1 MIKGFSIQ
9 QYYIL
14 EFGLFG
20 LIKIIFFL
28 LLYYEY
34 IKNKTIGHFARA
46 KYKWSNSFFVKFFT
60 CFFIVI
66 NYFSIIFNIL
76 EDHQENINYL
86 TLLNIFNSFL
96 WIFCV
101 YMIYFEYIRK
111 MSQKW
116 LGLRTFWIFNFI
128 FNLIEIILLSLK
140 INYDNKKSI
149 FSKLLFYQIIQ
160 FIPSIILFIFSI
172 FKPNDND
179 NQFIINKNSFDDV
192 SNIIETNN
200 NTNISTIEDESL
212 FFELQI
218 SNINSNKFEM
228 KNNVL
233 LSIKNKDEN
242 LNKKNNLE
250 NRSVKFNLKL
260 FGGQNY
266 SINKTIFDLISFNN
280 KIIENI
286 KNKINNYDKIN
297 KGYLIQID
305 NINIIFE
312 NNKENESK
320 FKELQNIYKN
330 LVKNYNFF
338 INDFI
343 DFCDIKNDEIKN
355 KIQNQY
361 LNNNNN
367 SFSLNLSNTLINLNK
382 ENLIKPD
389 IIKAIEFISY
399 IIINDKKI
407 INIKINK
414 LINSQIINQCFFD
427 CEYYYKNKKY
437 PIQLKLND
445 LIEYSK
451 NNFKIK
457 SSEKIILIQNFLNDF
472 ENIKNIFE
480 NNLNEKIIYF
490 QDLLENI
497 LNNIFFY
504 DDLFFKIFKINDLIN
519 LDSDKLNIETINYF
533 FELDNYFMNNN
544 YFNNSI
550 FDTLIN
556 NKKLKIIF
564 DKKIENNKFNI
575 IINYSEK
582 NVNNILDLNEL
593 LLECKD
599 IIQINKNFNRFNNL
613 KIILENIINLINS
626 ENENKI
632 NEIINLLNQFCEK
645 ENFYIFYSIYFR
657 TLFKL
662 GNFNENSEDLNNEI
676 NNNEQ
681 NNNNNNNDDELNES
695 MNEQNEI
702 LFKNLIS

>member
-140 INYDNKKSI
+140 IDYDNKKSI

-200 NTNISTIEDESL
+200 NNISTIEDESL

-312 NNKENESK
+312 NNKENETK

-389 IIKAIEFISY
+389 IIKAIEFISF

-519 LDSDKLNIETINYF
+519 LDSNNLNIDTINYF
-533 FELDNYFMNNN
+533 FELDNNFMNNN

-550 FDTLIN
+550 FDTLTKD
-556 NKKLKIIF
+556 KKLKINF
-564 DKKIENNKFNI
+564 EKKIENNKFNI

-599 IIQINKNFNRFNNL
+599 IIQINKNFNRFDNL
-613 KIILENIINLINS
+613 KNILENIINLINN

-657 TLFKL
+657 KLFKL

-681 NNNNNNNDDELNES
+681 NNNNNNNNDDELNES

>member
-200 NTNISTIEDESL
+200 NNISTIEDESL

-312 NNKENESK
+312 NNKENETK

-355 KIQNQY
+355 KIKNQY

-389 IIKAIEFISY
+389 IIKAIEFISF

-544 YFNNSI
+544 FFNNSI

-556 NKKLKIIF
+556 NKKLKINF

-599 IIQINKNFNRFNNL
+599 IIQINKNFNRFDNL

-681 NNNNNNNDDELNES
+681 NNNNNNNNDDELNES

>member
-312 NNKENESK
+312 NNKENET
-320 FKELQNIYKN
+320 
-330 LVKNYNFF
+330 
-338 INDFI
+338 
-343 DFCDIKNDEIKN
+343 
-355 KIQNQY
+355 NQ
-361 LNNNNN
+361 
-367 SFSLNLSNTLINLNK
+367 S
-382 ENLIKPD
+382 
-389 IIKAIEFISY
+389 
-399 IIINDKKI
+399 
-407 INIKINK
+407 
-414 LINSQIINQCFFD
+414 
-427 CEYYYKNKKY
+427 
-437 PIQLKLND
+437 
-445 LIEYSK
+445 
-451 NNFKIK
+451 
-457 SSEKIILIQNFLNDF
+457 
-472 ENIKNIFE
+472 
-480 NNLNEKIIYF
+480 
-490 QDLLENI
+490 
-497 LNNIFFY
+497 NNI
-504 DDLFFKIFKINDLIN
+504 I
-519 LDSDKLNIETINYF
+519 
-533 FELDNYFMNNN
+533 
-544 YFNNSI
+544 FNN
-550 FDTLIN
+550 LIN
-556 NKKLKIIF
+556 NNIINNDDIIDNGKF
-564 DKKIENNKFNI
+564 PNDSKIENQLIGDKKSEIDKISNNSKKGLFDD
-575 IINYSEK
+575 INPVPLQ
-582 NVNNILDLNEL
+582 NH
-593 LLECKD
+593 
-599 IIQINKNFNRFNNL
+599 L
-613 KIILENIINLINS
+613 K
-626 ENENKI
+626 
-632 NEIINLLNQFCEK
+632 
-645 ENFYIFYSIYFR
+645 
-657 TLFKL
+657 
-662 GNFNENSEDLNNEI
+662 
-676 NNNEQ
+676 
-681 NNNNNNNDDELNES
+681 NDDINFDEP
-695 MNEQNEI
+695 
-702 LFKNLIS
+702 

>member
-111 MSQKW
+111 MNQKW

-128 FNLIEIILLSLK
+128 FNLIEIILFSLK

-200 NTNISTIEDESL
+200 NNISTIEDESL

-312 NNKENESK
+312 NNKENETK

-338 INDFI
+338 INDVI

-556 NKKLKIIF
+556 NKKLKINF

-599 IIQINKNFNRFNNL
+599 IIQINKNFNRFDNL

-632 NEIINLLNQFCEK
+632 NEIINLLNQFVK
-645 ENFYIFYSIYFR
+645 KKIFIFFIQFILER
-657 TLFKL
+657 F
-662 GNFNENSEDLNNEI
+662 LN
-676 NNNEQ
+676 
-681 NNNNNNNDDELNES
+681 
-695 MNEQNEI
+695 
-702 LFKNLIS
+702 

>member
-128 FNLIEIILLSLK
+128 FNLVEIILLLLK
-140 INYDNKKSI
+140 VDYDKKKSI

-172 FKPNDND
+172 FKPNDQEFNL
-179 NQFIINKNSFDDV
+179 IKNSFDEVNNILENNNNV
-192 SNIIETNN
+192 SN
-200 NTNISTIEDESL
+200 IEDESL
-212 FFELQI
+212 FLELQI

-250 NRSVKFNLKL
+250 NLSVKFNLKL
-260 FGGQNY
+260 FGQNY
-266 SINKTIFDLISFNN
+266 SINKTIFDLISFNK
-280 KIIENI
+280 KIIENS

-312 NNKENESK
+312 KNIENETK
-320 FKELQNIYKN
+320 FKELKNIYIN
-330 LVKNYNFF
+330 LIKNYNFF
-338 INDFI
+338 ISDFI
-343 DFCDIKNDEIKN
+343 DFCNIKNDEIKN

-599 IIQINKNFNRFNNL
+599 IIQINKNFNRFDNL
-613 KIILENIINLINS
+613 KNILENIINLINN

-681 NNNNNNNDDELNES
+681 NNNNNNNNDDELNES

>member
-1 MIKGFSIQ
+1 MKKDFSLE

-20 LIKIIFFL
+20 LIKIIFFI

-34 IKNKTIGHFARA
+34 KKNKTIGHFARA
-46 KYKWSNSFFVKFFT
+46 KYKWSNSFFIKFFT

-76 EDHQENINYL
+76 EDHKEKINYL
-86 TLLNIFNSFL
+86 SLLNIFNSFL

-128 FNLIEIILLSLK
+128 FNLVEIILLLLK
-140 INYDNKKSI
+140 VDYDKKKSI

-172 FKPNDND
+172 FKPNDQEFNL
-179 NQFIINKNSFDDV
+179 IKNSFDEV
-192 SNIIETNN
+192 NNILENN
-200 NTNISTIEDESL
+200 NNNISNIEDESL
-212 FFELQI
+212 FLELQI

-250 NRSVKFNLKL
+250 NLSVKFNLKL
-260 FGGQNY
+260 FGQNY
-266 SINKTIFDLISFNN
+266 SINKTIFDLISFNK
-280 KIIENI
+280 KIIENS

-312 NNKENESK
+312 KNIENETK
-320 FKELQNIYKN
+320 FKELKNIYIN
-330 LVKNYNFF
+330 LIKNYNFF
-338 INDFI
+338 ISDFI
-343 DFCDIKNDEIKN
+343 DFCNIKNDEIKN

-367 SFSLNLSNTLINLNK
+367 SFSLNLSNTLINLSK
-382 ENLIKPD
+382 ENLIKSD
-389 IIKAIEFISY
+389 LIKTIEFISF

-457 SSEKIILIQNFLNDF
+457 SNEKIILIQNFLNDF

-480 NNLNEKIIYF
+480 NNLNEKILYF

-519 LDSDKLNIETINYF
+519 LDSDNLNIDTINYF
-533 FELDNYFMNNN
+533 FELDNNFMNNN

-550 FDTLIN
+550 FDTLTKD
-556 NKKLKIIF
+556 KKLKINF
-564 DKKIENNKFNI
+564 EKKIENNKFNI

-645 ENFYIFYSIYFR
+645 ENFYIFYSFYFR
-657 TLFKL
+657 KLFKL
-662 GNFNENSEDLNNEI
+662 SNFNENSKDLNNEI
-676 NNNEQ
+676 NNNKQ
-681 NNNNNNNDDELNES
+681 NNNNNNENDELNES

>member
-1 MIKGFSIQ
+1 MKKDFSLE

-20 LIKIIFFL
+20 FIKIIFFI

-34 IKNKTIGHFARA
+34 KKNKTIGHFARA
-46 KYKWSNSFFVKFFT
+46 KYKWSNSFFIKFFT

-76 EDHQENINYL
+76 EDHKEKINYL
-86 TLLNIFNSFL
+86 SLLNIFNSFL

-200 NTNISTIEDESL
+200 NNISTIEDESL

-260 FGGQNY
+260 FGGQKY

-312 NNKENESK
+312 NNKENETK
-320 FKELQNIYKN
+320 
-330 LVKNYNFF
+330 
-338 INDFI
+338 
-343 DFCDIKNDEIKN
+343 
-355 KIQNQY
+355 
-361 LNNNNN
+361 LNN
-367 SFSLNLSNTLINLNK
+367 
-382 ENLIKPD
+382 
-389 IIKAIEFISY
+389 
-399 IIINDKKI
+399 
-407 INIKINK
+407 
-414 LINSQIINQCFFD
+414 
-427 CEYYYKNKKY
+427 
-437 PIQLKLND
+437 
-445 LIEYSK
+445 
-451 NNFKIK
+451 
-457 SSEKIILIQNFLNDF
+457 
-472 ENIKNIFE
+472 
-480 NNLNEKIIYF
+480 
-490 QDLLENI
+490 
-497 LNNIFFY
+497 
-504 DDLFFKIFKINDLIN
+504 
-519 LDSDKLNIETINYF
+519 
-533 FELDNYFMNNN
+533 
-544 YFNNSI
+544 
-550 FDTLIN
+550 
-556 NKKLKIIF
+556 
-564 DKKIENNKFNI
+564 
-575 IINYSEK
+575 
-582 NVNNILDLNEL
+582 
-593 LLECKD
+593 
-599 IIQINKNFNRFNNL
+599 
-613 KIILENIINLINS
+613 
-626 ENENKI
+626 
-632 NEIINLLNQFCEK
+632 
-645 ENFYIFYSIYFR
+645 
-657 TLFKL
+657 
-662 GNFNENSEDLNNEI
+662 
-676 NNNEQ
+676 
-681 NNNNNNNDDELNES
+681 
-695 MNEQNEI
+695 
-702 LFKNLIS
+702 

>member
-1 MIKGFSIQ
+1 MKKDFSLE

-20 LIKIIFFL
+20 LIKIIFFI

-34 IKNKTIGHFARA
+34 KKNKTIGHFARP
-46 KYKWSNSFFVKFFT
+46 KYKLSNSFFIKFFT

-76 EDHQENINYL
+76 EDHKEKINYL
-86 TLLNIFNSFL
+86 SLLNIFNSFL

-140 INYDNKKSI
+140 IDYDNKKSI

-200 NTNISTIEDESL
+200 NNISTIEDESL

-312 NNKENESK
+312 KNIENETK
-320 FKELQNIYKN
+320 FKELKNIYIN
-330 LVKNYNFF
+330 LIKNYNFF
-338 INDFI
+338 ISDFI
-343 DFCDIKNDEIKN
+343 DFCNIKNDEIKN

-367 SFSLNLSNTLINLNK
+367 SFSLNLSNTLINLSK
-382 ENLIKPD
+382 ENLIKSD
-389 IIKAIEFISY
+389 LIKTIEFISF

-681 NNNNNNNDDELNES
+681 NNNNNNNNDDELNES

>member
-200 NTNISTIEDESL
+200 NNISTIEDESL

-312 NNKENESK
+312 NNKENETK

-389 IIKAIEFISY
+389 IIKAIEFISF

-556 NKKLKIIF
+556 NKKLKINF

-599 IIQINKNFNRFNNL
+599 IIQINKNFNRFDNL

-681 NNNNNNNDDELNES
+681 NNNNNNNDELNES